1 MTVHVVNRQHF
12 RIVKL
17 ARARAIACR
26 KLRGSR
32 AAFPA
37 VCYLWAHK
45 TWIQGHAYSFL
56 VDSTGFAPYHLPIF
70 YQGSARIRR

>member
-1 MTVHVVNRQHF
+1 
-12 RIVKL
+12 
-17 ARARAIACR
+17 
-26 KLRGSR
+26 
-32 AAFPA
+32 
-37 VCYLWAHK
+37 LWAHK